1 MNSWLE
7 LDLKKT
13 SFQLSRFNQIVPL
26 FRRLAVSSFQR
37 VIAGWEAPHN
47 SSNDDRIT
55 AEIIYKISSNT

>member
-26 FRRLAVSSFQR
+26 FSLAVSSFQR
-37 VIAGWEAPHN
+37 VIAGWAAPHN